1 MDVYSLIPEQAGE
14 SQRLTGLEV
23 LLRRLQIAH
32 SEADQPTYAMI
43 GKKIGM
49 SASTVCR
56 VFNAKKP
63 PAWPKLRAVLHVLGI
78 PDEEINSAWRDL
90 WRDAENTAKSIP
102 VRLDANLA
110 IPGAENCEIC
120 GAWLADRKRHS
131 EMHYRINQLELLA
144 QHLDAEL

>member
-1 MDVYSLIPEQAGE
+1 MDIYSLIPEQVDD
-14 SQRLTGLEV
+14 SYRLTGLEV

-32 SEADQPTYAMI
+32 SEADEPTYAMI

-56 VFNAKKP
+56 IFNAKKP
-63 PAWPKLRAVLHVLGI
+63 PSWQKLRAVLRVLDI
-78 PDEEINSAWRDL
+78 ADEEINTVWRDL

-110 IPGAENCEIC
+110 IPGAEHCEIC
-120 GAWLADRKRHS
+120 GAWLADRKVHD
-131 EMHYRINQLELLA
+131 ELHYRLDQLEA
-144 QHLDAEL
+144 IVQHLNAEL